1 MHGCAKICSLLRSLP
16 KNEPGGRRNNGLL
29 QPLPIPDR
37 PWQDISMDLITGLP
51 LTANGFDAIF
61 TFVDRL
67 SKSVH
72 LCPTS
77 ATIDAAGAANLYI
90 QNVFRLHG
98 LSCSIVC
105 DRDPRFT
112 ADFSSWYFPDW
123 VASLNSAQ
131 LTTLKQTGKVKERI
145 ELLVTFCDLSST
157 IGRTIATTIFRSV
170 SLRSM
175 ICYRN
180 RPRRLL

>member
-1 MHGCAKICSLLRSLP
+1 MDVQRYVRSYDLCQRM
-16 KNEPGGRRNNGLL
+16 KGGRRNNGLL

-77 ATIDAAGAANLYI
+77 VTIDAAGAATST
-90 QNVFRLHG
+90 FRTCSDSMAYLALLSAIETALHG
-98 LSCSIVC
+98 
-105 DRDPRFT
+105 
-112 ADFSSWYFPDW
+112 
-123 VASLNSAQ
+123 
-131 LTTLKQTGKVKERI
+131 
-145 ELLVTFCDLSST
+145 
-157 IGRTIATTIFRSV
+157 
-170 SLRSM
+170 
-175 ICYRN
+175 
-180 RPRRLL
+180 